1 MADSK
6 TEKRS
11 KVGRGLTV
19 QFAADKKKIIKN
31 KPTVINF
38 NTLRRLKDANP
49 LVNICVEMLKKTVV
63 KIPFSVH
70 KKDNSSV
77 QGFEDEINY
86 AMYIFEN
93 PNPQE
98 TYRTFW
104 LKVLEDVLVI
114 DRGATE
120 HVYNGK
126 GELMQNW
133 AVDGA
138 TIKPCFDEYGLY
150 AEPAFMQFLNQYKTE
165 ADRAAEFTE
174 DEMTILINSPR
185 TELGM
190 EGYGISAV
198 EQIIQTV
205 ITSLSAENFNA
216 GTFTKQTL
224 PPYMVNVEGAT
235 EKQITEIKNQW
246 ESQEA
251 GNLWKGL
258 FMNGKNVTIQKL
270 RESNQEMQY
279 YELTLWLAR
288 VIIAAFGLSP
298 QDLGLTM
305 DVNKATGEVQ
315 EHISKNQGIRDLL
328 DLMAEWH
335 NKVLRLL
342 AETEPKFNELVF
354 EFDDLDKLD
363 ERTQAEID
371 KMYVE
376 IGKVLPDELRA
387 RDGQTSLDEARKTY
401 NVAATP
407 MAIQN
412 PLLVKSEEDRYKSW
426 Y

>member
-6 TEKRS
+6 TDKKS

-19 QFAADKKKIIKN
+19 QFAIDKKKVIKN

-70 KKDNSSV
+70 KRDNGPV
-77 QGFEDEINY
+77 EGFEDEIAY
-86 AMYIFEN
+86 AMYLFEN

-98 TYRTFW
+98 TYRSFW
-104 LKVLEDVLVI
+104 AKVLEDVLVI

-120 HVYNGK
+120 HVYNAR
-126 GELMQNW
+126 GELLQNW

-150 AEPAFMQFLNQYKTE
+150 AEPAFMQFLNQYKSE
-165 ADRAAEFTE
+165 SDRSAEFSE

-185 TELGM
+185 SELGM
-190 EGYGISAV
+190 EGYGVSPV
-198 EQIIQTV
+198 EQIIQTI

-224 PPYMVNVEGAT
+224 PPYMINVEGAT
-235 EKQITEIKNQW
+235 EKQISELKTQW
-246 ESQEA
+246 ETQTA

-258 FMNGKNVTIQKL
+258 FMNGKNVVIQKL

-279 YELTLWLAR
+279 YELTLWLAKL
-288 VIIAAFGLSP
+288 IIAAFGLSP
-298 QDLGLTM
+298 QDVGLTM
-305 DVNKATGEVQ
+305 DINKATGEVQ
-315 EHISKNQGIRDLL
+315 QNISKNQGIRDLL
-328 DLMAEWH
+328 DLMSEWH

-342 AETEPKFNELVF
+342 AETNPKYNELVF
-354 EFDDLDKLD
+354 EYDDLDKLD
-363 ERTQAEID
+363 EKTQAEID
-371 KMYVE
+371 QMNVE

-387 RDGQTSLDEARKTY
+387 RDGLSSLEDARKKY
-401 NVAATP
+401 NVPATP

-412 PLLVKSEEDRYKSW
+412 PYLMKSEEEKYSKW